1 MKILEKH
8 FKKLLII
15 LCLIASPIASAE
27 FRHFNDWTT
36 KEKALYTGHTLV
48 SYIDYSQTKSAL
60 SNPCDCY
67 HEGNPI
73 FGKQPHPDTLLATNM
88 LVSAYAYYKVGS
100 SAAPNDFNKIMAVA
114 TGLRTVIVIKNDRVG
129 ISWSVGF

>member
-1 MKILEKH
+1 MKILETH

-15 LCLIASPIASAE
+15 LCLTTSPIASAE

-36 KEKALYTGHTLV
+36 KEKALYTGHTFV

-60 SNPCDCY
+60 SDSCDCY
-67 HEGNPI
+67 SEGNPI
-73 FGKQPHPDTLLATNM
+73 FGSQPHADTLLATNII
-88 LVSAYAYYKVGS
+88 VSAYMYYRVGS
-100 SAAPNDFNKIMAVA
+100 RPPDDFNKIMAIA
-114 TGLRTVIVIKNDRVG
+114 TGLRTAIVINNDQLG